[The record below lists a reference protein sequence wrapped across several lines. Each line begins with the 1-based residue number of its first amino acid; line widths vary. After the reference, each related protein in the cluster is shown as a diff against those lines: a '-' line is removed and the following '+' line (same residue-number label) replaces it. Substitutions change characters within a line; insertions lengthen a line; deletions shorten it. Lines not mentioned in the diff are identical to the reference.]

1 MSISQFLGTWRLVSW
16 QIPGEDG
23 APFYPLGKKAKGL
36 IVYAPDGYMFAA
48 LMAPVRTRFA
58 GEDPFGGSAY
68 EAMNAMRAY
77 HTYSGRYRLE
87 EGQVVHTVEMALF
100 PNMIGSEQVRY
111 YRFEGDRLILTTPPL
126 TRGGV
131 TGVAELVWRKVA
143 GSP

>member
-16 QIPGEDG
+16 QIQGEDD
-23 APFYPLGKKAKGL
+23 APHYPLGKKAKGL

-48 LMAPVRTRFA
+48 LMAPVRPRFA
-58 GEDPFGGSAY
+58 GDDPLSGSAY
-68 EAMNAMRAY
+68 EAMNAMRSY

-87 EGQVVHTVEMALF
+87 KGQVVHTVEMALF

-111 YRFEGDRLILTTPPL
+111 YRFDGDRLILTTPPQ
-126 TRGGV
+126 TRRGV

-143 GSP
+143 AAP